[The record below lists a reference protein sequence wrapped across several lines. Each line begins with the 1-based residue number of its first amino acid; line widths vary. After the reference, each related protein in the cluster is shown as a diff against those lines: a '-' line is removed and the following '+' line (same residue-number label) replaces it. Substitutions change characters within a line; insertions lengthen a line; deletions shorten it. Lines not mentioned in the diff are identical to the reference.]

1 MQVADGID
9 ARDAFDR
16 PAARAYI
23 ELSADLPRG
32 TTTRR
37 LVPMTIAGT
46 LETWTEA
53 LRASHDRV
61 LAAAET
67 GRYRAALLTHATAG
81 RIVAA
86 WTLAPAP
93 RDPSTHLDATHA
105 RCRRNLERLLKCPS
119 GAEVRS
125 PMTGQLYTRLTQ
137 PSDPAQQTD
146 VDYTVVEAYTYTP
159 RKPLRRVLD
168 HSLDH
173 LNQIEQWRRWRH
185 EGEVPTPTDGWVG
198 STVTVPEDRLPLTPS
213 DLDAWL
219 WRIDLAMGLL
229 VERARRLGDEELD
242 WQPPDGGWT
251 LRRVL
256 HHVARSEVL
265 YATSF
270 DDALPEDPAARYAEA
285 DARLGECLTE
295 ARERAGDPSVV
306 FPDPYGTFFTLGGVV
321 AEVVALEHEL
331 LIQTT

>member
-1 MQVADGID
+1 MKIK
-9 ARDAFDR
+9 
-16 PAARAYI
+16 
-23 ELSADLPRG
+23 
-32 TTTRR
+32 
-37 LVPMTIAGT
+37 
-46 LETWTEA
+46 ETVESWTET
-53 LRASHDRV
+53 LRASRDQV
-61 LAAAET
+61 LAAAQT
-67 GRYRAALLTHATAG
+67 GRDRAALLAHATAG
-81 RIVAA
+81 RIIAA

-105 RCRRNLERLLKCPS
+105 RCRRHLQRLLEWPS

-137 PSDPAQQTD
+137 PSDPARHTR
-146 VDYTVVEAYTYTP
+146 VDYTVVESYTYTP

-173 LNQIEQWRRWRH
+173 LNQIEQWRRWRR

-198 STVTVPEDRLPLTPS
+198 STVTLPEDRLPLTRS

-219 WRIDLAMGLL
+219 WRIDLAMGLM

-242 WQPPDGGWT
+242 WQPPDGGWP

-265 YATSF
+265 YATAF
-270 DDALPEDPAARYAEA
+270 DDALPEDPIARYVEA
-285 DARLGECLTE
+285 DVRLDECLAA
-295 ARERAGDPSVV
+295 ARERGRDPLVV
-306 FPDPYGTFFTLGGVV
+306 FPDPYGTFRTPDGVV
-321 AEVVALEHEL
+321 AEVVSLEGEL
-331 LIQTT
+331 LALPSRG